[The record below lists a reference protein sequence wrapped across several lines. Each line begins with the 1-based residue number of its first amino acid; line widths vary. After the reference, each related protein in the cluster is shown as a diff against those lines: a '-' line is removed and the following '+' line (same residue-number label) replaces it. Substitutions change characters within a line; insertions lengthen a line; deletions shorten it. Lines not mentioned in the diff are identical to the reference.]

1 MLLRFFLFITGFGLM
16 VTGFNTIILYI
27 NLFSFGYNFKEYLSY
42 IVKLPEFY
50 YLLVG
55 FVLVNF
61 SILKKGDKNEKC
73 LWYFGKF
80 QK

>member
-1 MLLRFFLFITGFGLM
+1 M

-61 SILKKGDKNEKC
+61 SILKKGDKNEKR
-73 LWYFGKF
+73 L
-80 QK
+80 